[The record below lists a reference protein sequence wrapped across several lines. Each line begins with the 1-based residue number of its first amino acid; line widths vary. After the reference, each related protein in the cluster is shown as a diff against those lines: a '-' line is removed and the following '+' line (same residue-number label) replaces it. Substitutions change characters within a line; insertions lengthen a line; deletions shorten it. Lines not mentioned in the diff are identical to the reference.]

1 MNPDGRK
8 GKTGKPY
15 RQSQYADYG
24 LRFVLKQVAKSDL
37 QMMCY
42 HTSKLRIK

>member
-15 RQSQYADYG
+15 RQSQKADDG